1 MIIINEHK
9 VEKRSKFV
17 VVFFE
22 TWRVNEIFFRKNRCR
37 RLTSDFREL
46 DVHFEMNHFLRNFV
60 KTIEWSYVLI
70 VISCSCEFLNRAFR
84 FESASIIVI
93 FWLHFKNSRCV
104 AVALAICKTSFKIII
119 WLILSVVIC
128 LFQKL
133 NHACLNINNYT
144 MKLRM
149 IHYISY
155 RLFDNILLHEIFVI
169 ILKLIH
175 AKNLDFERDVF
186 IK

>member
-1 MIIINEHK
+1 MTIINEHK

-17 VVFFE
+17 IVFFE
-22 TWRVNEIFFRKNRCR
+22 TWRINEILSRRSRCR
-37 RLTSDFREL
+37 KLTNDSREL
-46 DVHFEMNHFLRNFV
+46 DVHFETNHFLKNFV
-60 KTIEWSYVLI
+60 KAIEWSYVLI
-70 VISCSCEFLNRAFR
+70 VTSCSCESLSRAFR

-93 FWLHFKNSRCV
+93 FWLHFKNSRC
-104 AVALAICKTSFKIII
+104 AAAALAVCKTSFKIII

-133 NHACLNINNYT
+133 NHACLSINNYT

-149 IHYISY
+149 THYISY

-175 AKNLDFERDVF
+175 VKNLDFEKDVF